1 MDSRTFPKEVG
12 GDLANRTFLDILIE
26 CPKIVEFV
34 DTLWVVEKT
43 TGIFK
48 DFYEYIKFMLQ
59 NPLVKIEHQ
68 ERARAFVKTVAEDK
82 IPSYMK
88 KFCSSPRV

>member
-34 DTLWVVEKT
+34 DTLWVEEKT

-59 NPLVKIEHQ
+59 NPLVKCEHQ
-68 ERARAFVKTVAEDK
+68 DRARAYVKNISKEEL
-82 IPSYMK
+82 PSYMRK
-88 KFCSSPRV
+88 YRRIEQI